1 MQQAAGP
8 GMEEFDHNAWIA
20 RTRAFALSLQGRD
33 DTEARFIALAPPA
46 TEGDIADVERVL
58 GATIPLSLR
67 DFFTRGSAHV
77 DWVYTLNPKGGA
89 QDRLHIV
96 LPDVNR
102 IFGGA
107 RVGPAFELHD
117 FVRSVRQWATDTWVA
132 DEPAQRGIWES
143 ALPFARLDNGDY
155 LAVDGRRHETDAP
168 ILYLNHDD
176 ESFVIAPHFV
186 AFLEAW
192 EQLCYIGPEHWLLG
206 SFTAPGGYLDPT
218 SERAEQLRR
227 LFVRS

>member
-1 MQQAAGP
+1 MTPRCGSSSSRP
-8 GMEEFDHNAWIA
+8 LP
-20 RTRAFALSLQGRD
+20 RK
-33 DTEARFIALAPPA
+33 
-46 TEGDIADVERVL
+46 GDIASVEQVL
-58 GATIPLSLR
+58 GPGIPPSLPN
-67 DFFTRGSAHV
+67 FFSRGSAHV
-77 DWVYTLNPKGGA
+77 EWTYTLNSKTGA
-89 QDRLHIV
+89 QDRLHGV

-107 RVGPAFELHD
+107 RVGPVFELHD
-117 FVRSVRQWATDTWVA
+117 FVSSVRQWSTDTWVA
-132 DEPAQRGIWES
+132 DEPAQRVIWES

-176 ESFVIAPHFV
+176 ESFVIAPDFV

-192 EQLCYIGPEHWLLG
+192 EQLCYIGPEHWLLR
-206 SFTAPGGYLDPT
+206 SFTASGRYLDST

-227 LFVRS
+227 LFVR